1 MRMVI
6 VIRPKIIS
14 AYVQWKI
21 CAIERIVGQQDLH
34 VTSCASLLHKELMWY
49 SIREFITFIDIKTEN
64 RTLMYNVS
72 ILY

>member
-6 VIRPKIIS
+6 IIRPNIIS

-34 VTSCASLLHKELMWY
+34 VTSCASLLHKELM
-49 SIREFITFIDIKTEN
+49 
-64 RTLMYNVS
+64 
-72 ILY
+72 